1 MVKYLDK
8 TINSSQM
15 SNMLGLKSAEKQGW
29 PQTEE
34 GIGGKEYEEIF
45 LESDR
50 CKKASLFR
58 EAFSL
63 MVLIPRIELG
73 TSSLPRMRSTD

>member
-1 MVKYLDK
+1 MIKYLDK

-45 LESDR
+45 
-50 CKKASLFR
+50 
-58 EAFSL
+58 
-63 MVLIPRIELG
+63 
-73 TSSLPRMRSTD
+73 

>member
-1 MVKYLDK
+1 MDK

-45 LESDR
+45 LEIDR
-50 CKKASLFR
+50 CKK
-58 EAFSL
+58 
-63 MVLIPRIELG
+63 
-73 TSSLPRMRSTD
+73 SLPFQGGFLFNGADTQNRTGDLILTKDALYRLSHI

>member
-15 SNMLGLKSAEKQGW
+15 SNTLGLKSADKQCQLQAEGVA
-29 PQTEE
+29 
-34 GIGGKEYEEIF
+34 GIGNVRGYNKN
-45 LESDR
+45 DR

-58 EAFSL
+58 EAFY
-63 MVLIPRIELG
+63 
-73 TSSLPRMRSTD
+73 